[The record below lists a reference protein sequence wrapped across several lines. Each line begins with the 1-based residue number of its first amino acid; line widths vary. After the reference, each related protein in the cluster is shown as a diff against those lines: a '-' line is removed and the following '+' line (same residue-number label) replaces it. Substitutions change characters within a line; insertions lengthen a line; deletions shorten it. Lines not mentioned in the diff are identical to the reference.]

1 VILMLSSYDLQCLSR
16 LEDRWLDPDNNLIPE
31 DEEDDELWDIADRE
45 GEERWQ
51 EHHYFK
57 S

>member
-1 VILMLSSYDLQCLSR
+1 MLSSYDLQCLSR

-31 DEEDDELWDIADRE
+31 EEEDDELWEIADRE

-51 EHHYFK
+51 EQHYLI